1 MEEEGREQNRLFVI
15 LAVSLIGL
23 LVLGLLGVGGV
34 FVIRQNLQQQEV
46 ASRPTPTLII
56 RLPAPTNMP
65 VPQSMQPTNTPEATP
80 TSTPVVVPGSGEEAS
95 VGGSPGKQNTPWP
108 TRTPVAPG
116 AETAATQTVP
126 ETGLGAF
133 ELVLIAAG
141 LIAVFFVARRMRMA
155 S

>member
-1 MEEEGREQNRLFVI
+1 
-15 LAVSLIGL
+15 
-23 LVLGLLGVGGV
+23 
-34 FVIRQNLQQQEV
+34 
-46 ASRPTPTLII
+46 
-56 RLPAPTNMP
+56 
-65 VPQSMQPTNTPEATP
+65 MQPTNTPAATP
-80 TSTPVVVPGSGEEAS
+80 TSTPVIVPGSGEEAA

-108 TRTPVAPG
+108 TRTPVPPSAD
-116 AETAATQTVP
+116 TAATQTVP

>member
-1 MEEEGREQNRLFVI
+1 MEEEGRGPNRLFVI

-34 FVIRQNLQQQEV
+34 FLVRQNLYQQEV
-46 ASRPTPTLII
+46 AARPTPTLII
-56 RLPAPTNMP
+56 RLPAPTATP
-65 VPQSMQPTNTPEATP
+65 AAAAAQPTEPPAATP
-80 TSTPVVVPGSGEEAS
+80 TSTPVVIPGSGEEAAA
-95 VGGSPGKQNTPWP
+95 GGRPQKQNTPWP
-108 TRTPVAPG
+108 TFTPVAPS

-133 ELVLIAAG
+133 ELVLIAGG
-141 LIAVFFVARRMRMA
+141 LIGVFFVARRMRMA